1 MKGFPKTYD
10 RFIQKMLLEL
20 KRDPYTFVSIHEKVD
35 QTKNGL
41 LKYER
46 ITVVNKNADGTWT
59 PEVFIPGFRNIVL
72 KRSNEPKETR
82 HEELLAIYY
91 ARQVQKAFPDTKAR
105 INRMI
110 AGCPYIGE
118 LKCGW
123 EFTLNGVPMKLL
135 KYDADNKAYL
145 VSLLNQNGKKMC
157 LSAKQFRRV
166 AVELSGYFDT
176 KKIYKVVPKKEIYP
190 IITDMSEFIEA
201 TNKNVTGGHN
211 T

>member
-10 RFIQKMLLEL
+10 RFIQRMLLEL
-20 KRDPYTFVSIHEKVD
+20 KRDPYTFVSINTKLD
-35 QTKNGL
+35 QTKNGWSE
-41 LKYER
+41 YVR
-46 ITVVNKNADGTWT
+46 ITVVNQNADGTWT
-59 PEVFIPGFRNIVL
+59 SEVIIPGYYDMVF
-72 KRSNEPKETR
+72 KRSKEPKETR

-91 ARQVQKAFPDTKAR
+91 ARQVQKALPDTKAR

-145 VSLLNQNGKKMC
+145 VSLLNQNNKKMY
-157 LSAKQFRRV
+157 LNAKKFRRV
-166 AVELSGYFDT
+166 AVELIGYFDT
-176 KKIYKVVPKKEIYP
+176 KKIYKVVPKKENYP
-190 IITDMSEFIEA
+190 IITDIREFMEA
-201 TNKNVTGGHN
+201 TEKKPDNN
-211 T
+211 

>member
-20 KRDPYTFVSIHEKVD
+20 QRDPYTYVSINKKQNRNRHGWIE
-35 QTKNGL
+35 
-41 LKYER
+41 YER
-46 ITVVNKNADGTWT
+46 VSIIQQNSDGTYT
-59 PEVFIPGFRNIVL
+59 PSLIVPGMNFVF
-72 KRSNEPKETR
+72 KRSKESEEER
-82 HEELLAIYY
+82 HNELLAIYY
-91 ARQVQKAFPDTKAR
+91 ARQVQKALPDTTAR

-135 KYDADNKAYL
+135 KYDAENKAYL
-145 VSLLNQNGKKMC
+145 VSLLNQNNKKMC
-157 LSAKQFRRV
+157 LNAKKFRRV

-190 IITDMSEFIEA
+190 IITDMREFIE
-201 TNKNVTGGHN
+201 TLNKDVTGGHN

>member
-20 KRDPYTFVSIHEKVD
+20 KRDPYTFVSINKK
-35 QTKNGL
+35 QTCCRHGWIDF
-41 LKYER
+41 ER
-46 ITVVNKNADGTWT
+46 VSIIQQNSDGTYT
-59 PEVFIPGFRNIVL
+59 PSLIVPGMNFVF
-72 KRSNEPKETR
+72 KRSKESEEERHNEW
-82 HEELLAIYY
+82 LSIYY
-91 ARQVQKAFPDTKAR
+91 ARQVQKALPDTTAR

-135 KYDADNKAYL
+135 KYDAENKAYL
-145 VSLLNQNGKKMC
+145 VSLLNQNNKKMC
-157 LSAKQFRRV
+157 LNAKKFRRV
-166 AVELSGYFDT
+166 AVELIGYFDT
-176 KKIYKVVPKKEIYP
+176 KKIYKVVPKKENYP